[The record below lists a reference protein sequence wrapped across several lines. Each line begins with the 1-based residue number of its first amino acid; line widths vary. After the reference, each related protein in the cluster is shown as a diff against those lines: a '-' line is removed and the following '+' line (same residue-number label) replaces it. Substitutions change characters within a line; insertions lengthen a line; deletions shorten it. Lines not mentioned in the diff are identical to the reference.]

1 MPSFEAHLTS
11 TKCEVLE
18 SLQVVTAIFD
28 SLSPDLQVGCVLC
41 IHPPWATWMHI
52 PVGRTIIFFSEVL
65 SQFLPE
71 NLRRPNLV
79 LDSRTTTRASLSENQ
94 LNEWHKAENQL
105 NEWSKAAEVAVSLD
119 VIPVLLPSAAS
130 KFFHCHRLNPVQ
142 YAEDCKRLFGKIVA
156 GPSLARHESDLQQSA
171 NTWASNFRDEPYT
184 LDIYG
189 GDVTRRYTERATN
202 ISYDLAEAA
211 LRQKSFY
218 YQASGDLFLKANS
231 TLSMQVS
238 DPHYLDESFLLAAA
252 ARYKAFLH
260 LIRTSGTST
269 FFVPTYDIDLIWH
282 THQLHTVSYHNDLTQ
297 VLGSI
302 FEHDD
307 TDSNR
312 GSGGKLDNGFTKTR
326 SMWED
331 TYGLP
336 YEKAGC
342 MYRGEPPVSIP
353 GTPAYDP
360 TKLARLASKN
370 DDHLAERKTIQVH
383 LSVRGTRGL
392 PDDKTISYV
401 VSSLNHQK
409 FLKLES
415 QRVKAASQQN
425 VVSVMTAELSTEG
438 LVLAVRRRRVLI
450 SRTVGRLVIP
460 WINVIRSETQSLG
473 GWFPFQEDRQVS
485 VLVYISV
492 TSPVTAP
499 YLFRSVRVRDT
510 GDDSATHDSNRESIY
525 KRGGFWLRSIPDTDK
540 VVHAHKGGWTYKGSY
555 NTGSVNGEILGSA
568 WQLEKPSLESRRWS
582 LQNGKAILTVDR
594 NVKDKHWN
602 MRPQLHVEMKSHN
615 CPIMLFSGRHLDFAV
630 PGASDRQEAWFV
642 TMVRFTRDAP
652 QGKATALFNWRSG
665 GMQIDP
671 NEDVLLVLLLSATI
685 SMSVSDMLGKAIP
698 SWTMRSKRV
707 VAERAGERAEATV
720 VMVLVVQASAGMME
734 VVRIVAMWWS
744 RRGGGSYCGDVV
756 EQEVEEEVVEE
767 VVEAVVAAGAVAV
780 VVGVESHCTK
790 R

>member
-1 MPSFEAHLTS
+1 M
-11 TKCEVLE
+11 
-18 SLQVVTAIFD
+18 
-28 SLSPDLQVGCVLC
+28 
-41 IHPPWATWMHI
+41 
-52 PVGRTIIFFSEVL
+52 
-65 SQFLPE
+65 
-71 NLRRPNLV
+71 
-79 LDSRTTTRASLSENQ
+79 ASLSENQ
-94 LNEWHKAENQL
+94 LNEWRKAQEI
-105 NEWSKAAEVAVSLD
+105 AVSLD
-119 VIPVLLPSAAS
+119 VVAAAKSQLEFLSLVHANFRLFESPVLERAIERYQYCCLPLLANSS
-130 KFFHCHRLNPVQ
+130 GTFVPPLDCNWIWHCHRLNPVQ

-171 NTWASNFRDEPYT
+171 NTWASNFPDEPYT

-189 GDVTRRYTERATN
+189 GDLTRRYTERATN

-218 YQASGDLFLKANS
+218 YQ
-231 TLSMQVS
+231 VS
-238 DPHYLDESFLLAAA
+238 EPHYLDESFLLAAA

-297 VLGSI
+297 VLGRI

-326 SMWED
+326 FMWED

-360 TKLARLASKN
+360 TNLVRLASKN

-401 VSSLNHQK
+401 ISSLNHQK

-415 QRVKAASQQN
+415 QPVKAASQQN

-438 LVLAVRRRRVLI
+438 LVLAVRRRRFLI

-473 GWFPFQEDRQVS
+473 GWFSLQEDQQVS

-492 TSPVTAP
+492 TPPVTAP

-510 GDDSATHDSNRESIY
+510 GDDCATHDSNREGMWITRNVFDHARVESFVVRCRY

-540 VVHAHKGGWTYKGSY
+540 VVHVHKGGWTYKGSY

-568 WQLEKPSLESRRWS
+568 WQLEKPSSESRRWS

-594 NVKDKHWN
+594 NVKDKRWN
-602 MRPQLHVEMKSHN
+602 MRPQLHVEMKSHD
-615 CPIMLFSGRHLDFAV
+615 CPIMLFSGRHLEFAV

-685 SMSVSDMLGKAIP
+685 SMSVSDMLGKSIP
-698 SWTMRSKRV
+698 SWMTTSKRV
-707 VAERAGERAEATV
+707 IVSEEEQDHWGAVMIDRRRGKEIEGGRREGRGHGGDFGGGHDGDFGGDFGGDTGGDGFGGEG
-720 VMVLVVQASAGMME
+720 QC
-734 VVRIVAMWWS
+734 WYD
-744 RRGGGSYCGDVV
+744 GGGSYCGGGGGGGGCGISGGGGCGG
-756 EQEVEEEVVEE
+756 
-767 VVEAVVAAGAVAV
+767 AG
-780 VVGVESHCTK
+780 GGGGGCGGGGGGGGGCGGGGGGGC
-790 R
+790 